1 MQKIFRLG
9 ILGLGLALLA
19 LTACTTAPAAGDGQ
33 TIRWQGTVEAVLP
46 DGLQVSG
53 QRVRWTGDTQILGSV
68 QVGSQVEIEGT
79 HADGAL
85 SAMVIRVRSSAESTA
100 MGPGA
105 AGTFVSPLPTPIPR
119 MEFRG
124 VVEEIL
130 PNGYRVAGQ
139 TVIVT
144 TTTRVEGAVEVG
156 VFVKVKGILQADGSV
171 LALQIEVE
179 APPAEVEFKGVV
191 EAILPDGY
199 QIAGRTVIVTATT
212 RIDGPIAVG
221 TFVEVKGTLQPD
233 GTILA
238 SRIHREEEGQPR
250 VEFEGMVEE
259 ILPNGYR
266 VAGQTV
272 IVTTTTRIE
281 GPIAVG
287 DFVKV
292 EGIPQ
297 PDGTILAT
305 RIRLR
310 EEVKFTG
317 LVEEILPDGYR
328 VSGRTVVV
336 TDFTKVKGPIAVG
349 DWVEVKGFLQAD
361 GRILAREIK
370 VKKAPGPVRMEF
382 KGVVEEV
389 LPNGYRIAGITVV
402 VTATTRIDG
411 PIAVG
416 DLVEVKG
423 VLQADGTVLAFRIH
437 VEKPERKGAEIEF
450 KGVVEE
456 VLPNGYRVSGRTVVV
471 TATTR
476 IDGPIAVGDLVEVK
490 GVLQADGTILA
501 SRIHVEEAE
510 RKGAEIEFKGVVEE
524 VLPNGYQIAGRTV
537 IVTATTRI
545 DGPIAV
551 GDLVEV
557 KGVLQADG
565 TVLASRIHRE
575 DRSGKD
581 SGSLQAGRDE
591 GKKGGD
597 PSGKD
602 RKGSGE
608 ERKGEKS
615 GKGDKGKGEDKQED
629 RSGKDKD
636 DDD

>member
-1 MQKIFRLG
+1 M
-9 ILGLGLALLA
+9 
-19 LTACTTAPAAGDGQ
+19 
-33 TIRWQGTVEAVLP
+33 
-46 DGLQVSG
+46 
-53 QRVRWTGDTQILGSV
+53 
-68 QVGSQVEIEGT
+68 
-79 HADGAL
+79 
-85 SAMVIRVRSSAESTA
+85 
-100 MGPGA
+100 
-105 AGTFVSPLPTPIPR
+105 
-119 MEFRG
+119 
-124 VVEEIL
+124 
-130 PNGYRVAGQ
+130 
-139 TVIVT
+139 
-144 TTTRVEGAVEVG
+144 
-156 VFVKVKGILQADGSV
+156 
-171 LALQIEVE
+171 
-179 APPAEVEFKGVV
+179 EFKGVV
-191 EAILPDGY
+191 EAILPEGY

-238 SRIHREEEGQPR
+238 SRIHRGEEGQPR

-297 PDGTILAT
+297 PDGMILAT

-336 TDFTKVKGPIAVG
+336 TDITKVKGPIVVG
-349 DWVEVKGFLQAD
+349 DWVEAKGFLQAD

-370 VKKAPGPVRMEF
+370 VKKAPERVQVEF

-389 LPNGYRIAGITVV
+389 LPDGYRIAGITVVAATTRIDGPISVGTFVEVKGILQADGSILALRIHVEKPERKGAKVEFKGVVEEILPNGYRVSGRIVV

-411 PIAVG
+411 PISVG
-416 DLVEVKG
+416 TFVEVEG

-437 VEKPERKGAEIEF
+437 VEEAEREGAEIEF
-450 KGVVEE
+450 RGVVEE
-456 VLPNGYRVSGRTVVV
+456 VLPNGYQVSGRTVVV

-476 IDGPIAVGDLVEVK
+476 IDGLIAVGDLVEVK
-490 GVLQADGTILA
+490 GTLQADGTILA
-501 SRIHVEEAE
+501 SRIH
-510 RKGAEIEFKGVVEE
+510 
-524 VLPNGYQIAGRTV
+524 P
-537 IVTATTRI
+537 
-545 DGPIAV
+545 
-551 GDLVEV
+551 
-557 KGVLQADG
+557 
-565 TVLASRIHRE
+565 E

-581 SGSLQAGRDE
+581 SGRPQAGRDE
-591 GKKGGD
+591 GKEGKKGD
-597 PSGKD
+597 QSGKESEG
-602 RKGSGE
+602 RKD
-608 ERKGEKS
+608 EKS
-615 GKGDKGKGEDKQED
+615 GKDDEGKDEGDKKPDKKDGGSHQED
-629 RSGKDKD
+629 DHD
-636 DDD
+636 D

>member
-1 MQKIFRLG
+1 MQNIFRLG

-79 HADGAL
+79 QADGAL
-85 SAMVIRVRSSAESTA
+85 SAMVIRVRSSAEATA

-179 APPAEVEFKGVV
+179 APPAEVEFKGKGVV

-199 QIAGRTVIVTATT
+199 QIAGRTVVVTATT

-238 SRIHREEEGQPR
+238 SRIH
-250 VEFEGMVEE
+250 
-259 ILPNGYR
+259 
-266 VAGQTV
+266 
-272 IVTTTTRIE
+272 
-281 GPIAVG
+281 
-287 DFVKV
+287 
-292 EGIPQ
+292 
-297 PDGTILAT
+297 
-305 RIRLR
+305 
-310 EEVKFTG
+310 
-317 LVEEILPDGYR
+317 
-328 VSGRTVVV
+328 
-336 TDFTKVKGPIAVG
+336 
-349 DWVEVKGFLQAD
+349 
-361 GRILAREIK
+361 
-370 VKKAPGPVRMEF
+370 
-382 KGVVEEV
+382 
-389 LPNGYRIAGITVV
+389 
-402 VTATTRIDG
+402 
-411 PIAVG
+411 
-416 DLVEVKG
+416 
-423 VLQADGTVLAFRIH
+423 

-456 VLPNGYRVSGRTVVV
+456 ILPNGYRVSGRTVVV

-501 SRIHVEEAE
+501 SRIHVEKPE

-524 VLPNGYQIAGRTV
+524 VLPNGYRVSGRTV
-537 IVTATTRI
+537 VVTATTRI

>member
-79 HADGAL
+79 QADGAL
-85 SAMVIRVRSSAESTA
+85 SAMVIRVRSSAEATA

-191 EAILPDGY
+191 AAILPDGY

-250 VEFEGMVEE
+250 VEFKGVVEE
-259 ILPNGYR
+259 ILPN
-266 VAGQTV
+266 
-272 IVTTTTRIE
+272 
-281 GPIAVG
+281 
-287 DFVKV
+287 
-292 EGIPQ
+292 
-297 PDGTILAT
+297 
-305 RIRLR
+305 
-310 EEVKFTG
+310 
-317 LVEEILPDGYR
+317 GYR

-336 TDFTKVKGPIAVG
+336 T
-349 DWVEVKGFLQAD
+349 
-361 GRILAREIK
+361 
-370 VKKAPGPVRMEF
+370 
-382 KGVVEEV
+382 
-389 LPNGYRIAGITVV
+389 
-402 VTATTRIDG
+402 ATTRIHG

-437 VEKPERKGAEIEF
+437 VEKPERRGAEIEF

-456 VLPNGYRVSGRTVVV
+456 VLPNGYRIAGITVV
-471 TATTR
+471 
-476 IDGPIAVGDLVEVK
+476 
-490 GVLQADGTILA
+490 
-501 SRIHVEEAE
+501 
-510 RKGAEIEFKGVVEE
+510 
-524 VLPNGYQIAGRTV
+524 
-537 IVTATTRI
+537 VTATTRI

>member
-79 HADGAL
+79 QADGAL
-85 SAMVIRVRSSAESTA
+85 NAKVIRVRSSAEATA

-238 SRIHREEEGQPR
+238 SRIH
-250 VEFEGMVEE
+250 VEKPERKGAE
-259 ILPNGYR
+259 I
-266 VAGQTV
+266 
-272 IVTTTTRIE
+272 
-281 GPIAVG
+281 
-287 DFVKV
+287 
-292 EGIPQ
+292 
-297 PDGTILAT
+297 
-305 RIRLR
+305 
-310 EEVKFTG
+310 
-317 LVEEILPDGYR
+317 
-328 VSGRTVVV
+328 
-336 TDFTKVKGPIAVG
+336 
-349 DWVEVKGFLQAD
+349 
-361 GRILAREIK
+361 
-370 VKKAPGPVRMEF
+370 EF

-389 LPNGYRIAGITVV
+389 LPNGYRVSGRTVV

-416 DLVEVKG
+416 TFVEVKG
-423 VLQADGTVLAFRIH
+423 TLQPDGTILASRIH

-476 IDGPIAVGDLVEVK
+476 IDGPIAVGDWW
-490 GVLQADGTILA
+490 
-501 SRIHVEEAE
+501 R
-510 RKGAEIEFKGVVEE
+510 
-524 VLPNGYQIAGRTV
+524 
-537 IVTATTRI
+537 
-545 DGPIAV
+545 
-551 GDLVEV
+551 
-557 KGVLQADG
+557 
-565 TVLASRIHRE
+565 
-575 DRSGKD
+575 
-581 SGSLQAGRDE
+581 
-591 GKKGGD
+591 
-597 PSGKD
+597 
-602 RKGSGE
+602 
-608 ERKGEKS
+608 
-615 GKGDKGKGEDKQED
+615 
-629 RSGKDKD
+629 
-636 DDD
+636 

>member
-85 SAMVIRVRSSAESTA
+85 SAMVIRVRFSAEATA

-336 TDFTKVKGPIAVG
+336 TDFTKVKGPIAIG

-382 KGVVEEV
+382 KGVVEQV

-402 VTATTRIDG
+402 
-411 PIAVG
+411 
-416 DLVEVKG
+416 
-423 VLQADGTVLAFRIH
+423 
-437 VEKPERKGAEIEF
+437 
-450 KGVVEE
+450 
-456 VLPNGYRVSGRTVVV
+456 
-471 TATTR
+471 
-476 IDGPIAVGDLVEVK
+476 
-490 GVLQADGTILA
+490 
-501 SRIHVEEAE
+501 
-510 RKGAEIEFKGVVEE
+510 
-524 VLPNGYQIAGRTV
+524 
-537 IVTATTRI
+537 VTATTRI

>member
-79 HADGAL
+79 QADGAL
-85 SAMVIRVRSSAESTA
+85 SAMVIRVRSSAEATA

-124 VVEEIL
+124 V
-130 PNGYRVAGQ
+130 
-139 TVIVT
+139 
-144 TTTRVEGAVEVG
+144 
-156 VFVKVKGILQADGSV
+156 
-171 LALQIEVE
+171 
-179 APPAEVEFKGVV
+179 
-191 EAILPDGY
+191 
-199 QIAGRTVIVTATT
+199 
-212 RIDGPIAVG
+212 
-221 TFVEVKGTLQPD
+221 
-233 GTILA
+233 
-238 SRIHREEEGQPR
+238 
-250 VEFEGMVEE
+250 VEE

-336 TDFTKVKGPIAVG
+336 TDFTKVKGPIAIG

-456 VLPNGYRVSGRTVVV
+456 ILPNGYRVSGRTVVV

>member
-1 MQKIFRLG
+1 MQNIFRLG

-85 SAMVIRVRSSAESTA
+85 SAMVIRVRSSAEATA

-105 AGTFVSPLPTPIPR
+105 AGTFVSPLPAPIPR

-124 VVEEIL
+124 V
-130 PNGYRVAGQ
+130 
-139 TVIVT
+139 
-144 TTTRVEGAVEVG
+144 
-156 VFVKVKGILQADGSV
+156 
-171 LALQIEVE
+171 
-179 APPAEVEFKGVV
+179 
-191 EAILPDGY
+191 
-199 QIAGRTVIVTATT
+199 
-212 RIDGPIAVG
+212 
-221 TFVEVKGTLQPD
+221 
-233 GTILA
+233 
-238 SRIHREEEGQPR
+238 
-250 VEFEGMVEE
+250 VEE

-305 RIRLR
+305 RIHLR

-336 TDFTKVKGPIAVG
+336 TDFTKVKGPIAIG

-389 LPNGYRIAGITVV
+389 LPNGYRIAGITVM
-402 VTATTRIDG
+402 
-411 PIAVG
+411 
-416 DLVEVKG
+416 
-423 VLQADGTVLAFRIH
+423 
-437 VEKPERKGAEIEF
+437 
-450 KGVVEE
+450 
-456 VLPNGYRVSGRTVVV
+456 
-471 TATTR
+471 
-476 IDGPIAVGDLVEVK
+476 
-490 GVLQADGTILA
+490 
-501 SRIHVEEAE
+501 
-510 RKGAEIEFKGVVEE
+510 
-524 VLPNGYQIAGRTV
+524 
-537 IVTATTRI
+537 VTATTRI